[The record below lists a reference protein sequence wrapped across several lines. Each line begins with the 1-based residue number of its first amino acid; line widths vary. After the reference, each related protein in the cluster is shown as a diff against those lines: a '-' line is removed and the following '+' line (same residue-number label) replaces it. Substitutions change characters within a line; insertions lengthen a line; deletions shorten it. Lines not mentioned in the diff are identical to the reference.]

1 MMPERTPLKI
11 IEATTTAGIA
21 SYMRPIGKP
30 SRSPLTK
37 SCAECKKLGHTCPD
51 CEEP

>member
-1 MMPERTPLKI
+1 MLERTPLKI

-21 SYMRPIGKP
+21 SYMTPIGKTVRTP
-30 SRSPLTK
+30 PTV
-37 SCAECKKLGHTCPD
+37 SCDDCKKLGNTCPD